1 MLNTFRTKIKFWSH
15 FFLWPVII
23 SFIAFYGWSFLDRPP
38 SAEAAVIV
46 GDMEIPASQVVETR
60 RRITQYYRDM
70 YKENFDRFAENV
82 DFNELAVDKLID
94 DALLND
100 VAEELGINISTQDIQ
115 DAIIGIPAFQ
125 VNGTFSTDIYQRA
138 LSRVGMTPL
147 QYEAAVAQDLKINRA
162 RDLVGASGAVS
173 NHELRDIYMA
183 QNVKISSDYY
193 MFRVVQFRDAVD
205 ENTERIRQYYEDNPE
220 DFRVGDQIKLNYIL
234 FDPKKLESEADVDE
248 FDIEDH
254 YEMNFDDYQEPEQ
267 VKARH
272 ILVTVDNNAEE
283 DVVEAARLKTV
294 GIIDRLNEGEDFAT
308 LAKEISE
315 CPSAKEGGDL
325 GFFAKGFMDKS
336 FEDAAWDLEMNQIT
350 EEPVRT
356 QFGFHVIQKTGY
368 KKEGWKS
375 LEEVKGQIEKFL
387 RTNESK
393 IIAMR
398 KAQNLFDR
406 IDPFRTKLTDLVQ
419 DTDMTIET
427 TDFFEPGLPP
437 GLLGYAHNLKDILV
451 NLDKDEI
458 SIPVETT
465 VGVFLFEIVETKESH
480 IPPFEQIE
488 KKAIAQYRN
497 SVASQLAREKAET
510 VHRYL
515 LDNHTWEE
523 AGTEFD
529 LVSENTGLVTR
540 DTVLP
545 RIGGDE
551 TTVNSLFELEVGAI
565 SDVFTVQKNSII
577 FRVTEK
583 KEFDQ
588 KAFEEELP
596 KMRHRVLNER
606 KHLVV
611 DSWLEQRKKE
621 LAQQG
626 KFKINPVAF

>member
-23 SFIAFYGWSFLDRPP
+23 SFIAFYGWSFLDRPQ

-46 GDMEIPASQVVETR
+46 GNLEIPASQVIETR

-70 YKENFDRFAENV
+70 YKDNFEKFAENV
-82 DFNELAVDKLID
+82 DFTELAMDKLID

-100 VAEELGINISTQDIQ
+100 VAEELGITISTQDIQ
-115 DAIIGIPAFQ
+115 DSINGIKAFQ
-125 VNGTFSTDIYQRA
+125 IDGTFSTNMYQRA
-138 LSRVGMTPL
+138 LSHIGMTPS
-147 QYEAAVAQDLKINRA
+147 QYEAMVAQDLKINRA
-162 RDLVGASGAVS
+162 RSLIGASGVVS
-173 NHELRDIYMA
+173 NHELKEIYTA

-193 MFRVVQFRDAVD
+193 MFRVLQFRDAVEED
-205 ENTERIRQYYEDNPE
+205 RERIRQYYENNPE

-254 YEMNFDDYQEPEQ
+254 YEMNFDDYHEPEQ

-272 ILVTVDNNAEE
+272 ILVMVENEAEE
-283 DVVEAARLKTV
+283 NVVEAARQKTV
-294 GIIDRLNEGEDFAT
+294 GIINRLKDGEDFAT
-308 LAKEISE
+308 VAKEVSE
-315 CPSAKEGGDL
+315 CPSAKDGGDL
-325 GFFAKGFMDKS
+325 GFFPKGFMDKN
-336 FEDAAWDLEMNQIT
+336 FEDAVWDMELNQMT
-350 EEPVRT
+350 ETPVRS

-368 KKEGWKS
+368 KRQGWKS
-375 LEEVKGQIEKFL
+375 LEEVKDQIEKYL

-393 IIAMR
+393 ILAMR

-406 IDPFRTKLTDLVQ
+406 IEPFRTKLANLVQ
-419 DTDMTIET
+419 DTDLSLGT
-427 TDFFEPGLPP
+427 TDFFEPGVPP
-437 GLLGYAHNLKDILV
+437 GLLGYANNLKDILV
-451 NLDKDEI
+451 NLEKDEI

-465 VGVFLFEIVETKESH
+465 VGVFLFEIADTKESH
-480 IPPFEQIE
+480 IPSFEESE
-488 KKAIAQYRN
+488 KKAFAQYRN
-497 SVASQLAREKAET
+497 AVGSQLAREKAET

-515 LDNHTWEE
+515 LDNRTWEE

-529 LVSENTGLVTR
+529 LVSENTGPVAR

-551 TTVNSLFELEVGAI
+551 TTVNSLFKLEVGAI
-565 SDVFTVQKNSII
+565 SDVFTIQKNSLI

-596 KMRHRVLNER
+596 KLRRRVMNER
-606 KHLVV
+606 TNQVV
-611 DSWLEQRKKE
+611 ESWLEQRKKE

-626 KFKINPVAF
+626 KFRINPVAF